1 MNKNKHL
8 LSDERIRIEELLKE
22 GRSFKAIANELG
34 KSPTTVSREIR
45 SHTITK
51 NVGSPGCPYNN
62 CKHRFSCTSSFLC
75 KECGFRRFRSHCNQC
90 KLCNSVCSRYVPD
103 SCRLL
108 GNLPMFV
115 MAVQNVTAPVL
126 YRSIS
131 MILFLRKSSTK
142 RNCLKPDQVFP

>member
-108 GNLPMFV
+108 GKLP
-115 MAVQNVTAPVL
+115 
-126 YRSIS
+126 I
-131 MILFLRKSSTK
+131 
-142 RNCLKPDQVFP
+142 

>member
-62 CKHRFSCTSSFLC
+62 CSIDFRVLPAFSAKNVVSDVFALTVTSVNFVIL
-75 KECGFRRFRSHCNQC
+75 
-90 KLCNSVCSRYVPD
+90 YVPGM
-103 SCRLL
+103 SLIPAACW